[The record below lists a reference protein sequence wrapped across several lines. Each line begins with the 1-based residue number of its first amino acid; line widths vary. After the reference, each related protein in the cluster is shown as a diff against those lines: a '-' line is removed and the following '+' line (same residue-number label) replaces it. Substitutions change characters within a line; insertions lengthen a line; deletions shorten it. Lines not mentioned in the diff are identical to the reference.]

1 LCNTDLPAGRQVT
14 QIFSG
19 SYRKD
24 YIDVM
29 RKFSTIILAVFIPG
43 LAMPQYNLDYG
54 INLGVSNYLGEIG
67 GTGKTDK
74 GTSRRNFIYDLK
86 LKQTK
91 IAGGGWI
98 RYKLH
103 PLISAKANLMYLRI
117 SGADSLSS
125 YPNRQGRNLSFR
137 NDIFELSVQA
147 EYNFFNAKDI
157 TNRGRVRIDLGA
169 YVFAGIGVFYHNPK
183 ALYGGKWVA
192 LQPLGTEG
200 QDRIPDKKD
209 KTKKLKPYKRIQP
222 SIPLG
227 IGMYWTIKRK
237 WRFGWEV
244 GLRKTFT
251 DYLDDASTRYPK
263 DPSIFDDGSNDG
275 QMAKDLSNR
284 TPANLSLS
292 YVADDGKTKTL
303 TYDNYG
309 NGAIRGEPKHKDMY
323 MSLGL
328 NAGYV
333 VRGKGNFYRT
343 QYRFRTGAKKR
354 KRKTRAKF

>member
-1 LCNTDLPAGRQVT
+1 
-14 QIFSG
+14 
-19 SYRKD
+19 
-24 YIDVM
+24 M
-29 RKFSTIILAVFIPG
+29 RKFLTIILAVFIPG
-43 LAMPQYNLDYG
+43 FAIPQYNLDYG

-67 GTGKTDK
+67 GTGKTGK
-74 GTSRRNFIYDLK
+74 GTERRPFVYDLK

-91 IAGGGWI
+91 FAGGGWI

-117 SGADSLSS
+117 GGADSLSD
-125 YPNRQGRNLSFR
+125 YPNRKGRNLSFR

-147 EYNFFNAKDI
+147 EYNFFTARDI
-157 TNRGRVRIDLGA
+157 TKRGRVRIDLGA

-183 ALYGGKWVA
+183 ALYLGKWVA

-200 QDRIPDKKD
+200 QGRIEVTDKKG
-209 KTKKLKPYKRIQP
+209 KTETLKSYKRIQL
-222 SIPLG
+222 SIPIG
-227 IGMYWTIKRK
+227 IGMYWTLKRK

-263 DPSIFDDGSNDG
+263 DPSIFDDDP
-275 QMAKDLSNR
+275 MAKALSNR
-284 TPANLSLS
+284 TPTNLYL
-292 YVADDGKTKTL
+292 VTDDGKIL
-303 TYDNYG
+303 TSDLYG
-309 NGAIRGEPKHKDMY
+309 NGTIRGEPKHKDMY
-323 MSLGL
+323 MFIGL